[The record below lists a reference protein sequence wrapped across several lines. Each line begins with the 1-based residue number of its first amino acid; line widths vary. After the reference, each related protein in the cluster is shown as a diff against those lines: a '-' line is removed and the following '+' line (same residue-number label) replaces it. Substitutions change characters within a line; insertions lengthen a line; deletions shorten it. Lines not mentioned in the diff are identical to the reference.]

1 MRRGKAARPGAN
13 PEAGSRLKKE
23 RYETMRMKLVNRGNS
38 ADILLIGR
46 LDVNA
51 AEQAEQ
57 ALLSAA
63 ERFDDVTLD
72 LEQLDYIS
80 SAGLRAIK
88 SFYLAMRRKGGGY
101 RVANIQQPVMDI
113 FEATG
118 FVRLLKL

>member
-1 MRRGKAARPGAN
+1 MQ
-13 PEAGSRLKKE
+13 
-23 RYETMRMKLVNRGNS
+23 MKLVNRGNS

-51 AEQAEQ
+51 AEQTEQ

-101 RVANIQQPVMDI
+101 RVANVQQPVMDI

>member
-1 MRRGKAARPGAN
+1 MQ
-13 PEAGSRLKKE
+13 
-23 RYETMRMKLVNRGNS
+23 MKLVNRGNS

-51 AEQAEQ
+51 AEQAEK

-101 RVANIQQPVMDI
+101 RVANVQKPVMDI

-118 FVRLLKL
+118 FVRLLRL